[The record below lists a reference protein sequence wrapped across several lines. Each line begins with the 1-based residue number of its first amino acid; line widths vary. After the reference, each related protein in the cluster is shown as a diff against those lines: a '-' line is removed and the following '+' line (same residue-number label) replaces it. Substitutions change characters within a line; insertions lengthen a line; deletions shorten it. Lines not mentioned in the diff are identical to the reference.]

1 MLNDVNDVSS
11 FQRKQWVQQSKLTNS
26 RNAKYQKNKI
36 VRNGLETI
44 SYLRPKI
51 LNVVLDEIKKKSVRL
66 AGVKIT
72 LQAKT
77 IGKKSSTVKPGF

>member
-1 MLNDVNDVSS
+1 ME
-11 FQRKQWVQQSKLTNS
+11 W
-26 RNAKYQKNKI
+26 
-36 VRNGLETI
+36 VRNHI
-44 SYLRPKI
+44 I
-51 LNVVLDEIKKKSVRL
+51 LKTENFEYGIRRNKKSVRL